1 MRRPFAPFRPARRP
15 GRVADKDSRFRITN
29 EITDFGRGI
38 GSVQRQKY
46 ATGTDRAEIEHQ
58 GIGRLFHLDSNP
70 VSRFDTQFLEGTG
83 ILRRPRE
90 HVRVGYLP
98 AVQCFEKDLGPI
110 RYEGGQGVKEMV
122 HHRSVPKWRAIRK
135 DVFDTSGA
143 QF

>member
-1 MRRPFAPFRPARRP
+1 MRRSGQHVGP
-15 GRVADKDSRFRITN
+15 GRVADKNSRFRITD

-38 GSVQRQKY
+38 GSVQRQKH

-58 GIGRLFHLDSNP
+58 GIRRLFHLHSNA
-70 VSRFDTQFLEGTG
+70 VSRLDTQLLESSG

-90 HVRVGYLP
+90 HVRIGNLP
-98 AVQCFEKDLGPI
+98 AVKCFEKDLGPI
-110 RYEGGQGVKEMV
+110 RYEGSQGVKEMV